1 MKKYFIKLGTYISI
15 IYYLDEEKNK
25 LTYYKHHIS
34 LFAFKFETESI
45 DFEASSKAYKDVFYV
60 FYDGESLNKDL
71 TYDVIVRKYLEY
83 LLSMIDSGE
92 VVFISELNEVDM
104 VKRDKLN
111 KIIQNC
117 INKLRSEN
125 KINRKLIEYIPALNY
140 FYSLHTNINNFDK
153 ILYLDEFQFNFYFN
167 EESNSFIDDHH
178 QSVEP
183 FLDKYYSKYAHT
195 SLANNCETFF
205 KNKLYALKFQMLF
218 DKEISNHIYCQD
230 YKIEIEELGYSN
242 YYDLSSHIFLLM
254 DFLKAIKEADDELY
268 IINSII
274 NKEYASSLANKLEKL
289 EFSLLKIDESE
300 FMYNLFKYIYNL
312 SVINEENRLYMNLK
326 LYRKK
331 SISDYFK
338 FIEKYGFYGIFLNDT
353 RIISENPNLK
363 DKTLNVFT
371 IQLPK
376 SVKL

>member
-1 MKKYFIKLGTYISI
+1 
-15 IYYLDEEKNK
+15 
-25 LTYYKHHIS
+25 
-34 LFAFKFETESI
+34 
-45 DFEASSKAYKDVFYV
+45 
-60 FYDGESLNKDL
+60 
-71 TYDVIVRKYLEY
+71 
-83 LLSMIDSGE
+83 
-92 VVFISELNEVDM
+92 
-104 VKRDKLN
+104 
-111 KIIQNC
+111 
-117 INKLRSEN
+117 
-125 KINRKLIEYIPALNY
+125 
-140 FYSLHTNINNFDK
+140 
-153 ILYLDEFQFNFYFN
+153 
-167 EESNSFIDDHH
+167 
-178 QSVEP
+178 
-183 FLDKYYSKYAHT
+183 
-195 SLANNCETFF
+195 
-205 KNKLYALKFQMLF
+205 MLF
-218 DKEISNHIYCQD
+218 DKGISNHLYCQD
-230 YKIEIEELGYSN
+230 YKIEIEELGYSD

-254 DFLKAIKEADDELY
+254 DFLKGVKEADGELY

-274 NKEYASSLANKLEKL
+274 NKEYASSLTNKLEKL